1 MNERQRKF
9 VDEYILTG
17 NASESARR
25 AGYSAKTAG
34 SIGERLLKN
43 VEVRAALDERIK
55 AASTEKT
62 LTQSQLLE
70 FLSAVVKGEV
80 FDQQLMTRLIGK
92 GCSVIENVEIRASVQ
107 NRIRAAELLLKIQG
121 AFKEVDQQNNSANL
135 FVETLEK
142 IWQDNHG
149 NEQDE

>member
-17 NASESARR
+17 NASEAARR

-80 FDQQLMTRLIGK
+80 CDQQLMTRLIGK

-121 AFKEVDQQNNSANL
+121 AFKQVDEDENSGAKL

-142 IWQDNHG
+142 VWQHA
-149 NEQDE
+149 QDESTA

>member
-55 AASTEKT
+55 ASSTEKT

-70 FLSAVVKGEV
+70 FLSAVVQGQV
-80 FDQQLMTRLIGK
+80 CDQLAMTRLVGK

-107 NRIRAAELLLKIQG
+107 NRIRAAELLLRIQG
-121 AFKEVDQQNNSANL
+121 AFKQAAEDEKSGAKL

-142 IWQDNHG
+142 VWQHA
-149 NEQDE
+149 QDESTA

>member
-62 LTQSQLLE
+62 LTQNQLLE

-80 FDQQLMTRLIGK
+80 CDQLVMTRLIGK
-92 GCSVIENVEIRASVQ
+92 GCSIIENLEIRASVQ

-121 AFKEVDQQNNSANL
+121 AFKQAAEDENSGAKL
-135 FVETLEK
+135 LVETLEK
-142 IWQDNHG
+142 VWQHT
-149 NEQDE
+149 QDESTA

>member
-80 FDQQLMTRLIGK
+80 CDQQLMTRLIGK

-142 IWQDNHG
+142 IWHDNHG
-149 NEQDE
+149 DD

>member
-17 NASESARR
+17 NASEAARR

-70 FLSAVVKGEV
+70 FLSAVVQGQV
-80 FDQQLMTRLIGK
+80 CDQLAMTRLVGK
-92 GCSVIENVEIRASVQ
+92 GCSVIENLEIRASVQ
-107 NRIRAAELLLKIQG
+107 NRIRAAELLLRIQG

-142 IWQDNHG
+142 IWHDNHG
-149 NEQDE
+149 DD

>member
-17 NASESARR
+17 NASEAARR
-25 AGYSAKTAG
+25 ANYSARSAH
-34 SIGERLLKN
+34 SQGERLLRN
-43 VEVRAALDERIK
+43 DEIRAEIDKRLEE
-55 AASTEKT
+55 ASTEKT

-80 FDQQLMTRLIGK
+80 CDQQLMTRLIGK

-142 IWQDNHG
+142 IWHDNHG
-149 NEQDE
+149 DD

>member
-62 LTQSQLLE
+62 LTQNQLLE
-70 FLSAVVKGEV
+70 FLSAVVQGQV
-80 FDQQLMTRLIGK
+80 CDQQLMTRLIGK
-92 GCSVIENVEIRASVQ
+92 GCSVIENVEIQASVQ

-142 IWQDNHG
+142 IWHDNHG

>member
-62 LTQSQLLE
+62 LTQNQLLE

-80 FDQQLMTRLIGK
+80 CDQQLMTRLIGK

-107 NRIRAAELLLKIQG
+107 NRIRAAELILKIQG
-121 AFKEVDQQNNSANL
+121 AFKQAAEDENSGAKL

-142 IWQDNHG
+142 VWQHA
-149 NEQDE
+149 QDESTA

>member
-62 LTQSQLLE
+62 LTQNQLLE

-80 FDQQLMTRLIGK
+80 CDQQLMTRLIGK

-142 IWQDNHG
+142 IWQNNHG

>member
-43 VEVRAALDERIK
+43 VEVRAALEERIK

-62 LTQSQLLE
+62 LTQNQLLE
-70 FLSAVVKGEV
+70 FLSAVVQGQV
-80 FDQQLMTRLIGK
+80 CDQQLMTRLVGK

-107 NRIRAAELLLKIQG
+107 NRIRAAELLLRIQG
-121 AFKEVDQQNNSANL
+121 AFKEVEQTNNSTNL
-135 FVETLEK
+135 FVETLER
-142 IWQDNHG
+142 IWQDNPG
-149 NEQDE
+149 DD

>member
-80 FDQQLMTRLIGK
+80 CDQQLMTRLIGK

-149 NEQDE
+149 DE

>member
-62 LTQSQLLE
+62 LTQNQLLE
-70 FLSAVVKGEV
+70 FLSAVVQGQV
-80 FDQQLMTRLIGK
+80 CDQQLMTRLIGK

-107 NRIRAAELLLKIQG
+107 NRIRAAELLLKIKG

-149 NEQDE
+149 DD